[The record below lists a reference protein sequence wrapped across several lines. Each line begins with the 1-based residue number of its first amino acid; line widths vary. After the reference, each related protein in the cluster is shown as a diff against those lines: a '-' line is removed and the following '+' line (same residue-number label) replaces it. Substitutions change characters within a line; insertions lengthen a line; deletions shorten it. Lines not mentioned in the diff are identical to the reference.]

1 MLGRMPF
8 KPDFNTLRRTPW
20 LGVPLLTLFLL
31 LALAA
36 LLAHWTWRFAA
47 PRPPRP
53 AADVRAEVSLGAALA
68 SLRAAGLFG
77 AAEGGASAAAE
88 RATTLNLKLRGVF
101 AALGGLPA
109 LAILAVDGQ
118 DQAVATGKEVQ
129 PGVTL
134 DAVAPDHVIL
144 LNRGARERLDL
155 EEMGRPLTLAN
166 GDVPLTRQEINLAL
180 ANPQSLGVQ
189 VKSGSGAQG
198 GLVLTRVSGD
208 GVAARLGLQSGDTLR
223 MVNGSPVNNV
233 QDLAQLLAGNAS
245 VQRIILVGERQGK
258 PLNLS
263 FSLQQGR

>member
-1 MLGRMPF
+1 MPF
-8 KPDFNTLRRTPW
+8 KPDFNALGRLPRP
-20 LGVPLLTLFLL
+20 GVPLLSLLLL

-47 PRPPRP
+47 PRPPQQ
-53 AADVRAEVSLGAALA
+53 AAGARAEVQLGAALET
-68 SLRAAGLFG
+68 LRAARLFG
-77 AAEGGASAAAE
+77 ASAGASGAVE
-88 RATTLNLKLRGVF
+88 RETTLNLKLRGVF

-118 DQAVATGKEVQ
+118 DLAVATGKEVQ

-134 DAVAPDHVIL
+134 DSVAPDHVIL
-144 LNRGARERLDL
+144 VNRGARERLDL
-155 EEMGRPLTLAN
+155 EELGRPLTLAN

-180 ANPQSLGVQ
+180 ANPQTLGVQ
-189 VKSGSGAQG
+189 VKSGSGPQA
-198 GLVLTRVSGD
+198 GLVLTQVSGD
-208 GVAARLGLQSGDTLR
+208 GLVARLGLQTGDVLR
-223 MVNGSPVNNV
+223 MVNGSPVTNV
-233 QDLAQLLAGNAS
+233 QDLAQQLAGNAS

>member
-1 MLGRMPF
+1 MPF
-8 KPDFNTLRRTPW
+8 KPDFNALGRLPRP
-20 LGVPLLTLFLL
+20 GVPFLSLL
-31 LALAA
+31 LLPALAA

-47 PRPPRP
+47 PGAPQP
-53 AADVRAEVSLGAALA
+53 AAGARAEVQLGAALET
-68 SLRAAGLFG
+68 LRAARLFG
-77 AAEGGASAAAE
+77 AAAGADTTTE
-88 RATTLNLKLRGVF
+88 RETTLNLKLRGVF

-118 DQAVATGKEVQ
+118 DLAVATGKEVQ

-144 LNRGARERLDL
+144 VNRGARERLDL
-155 EEMGRPLTLAN
+155 EELGRPLTLAN
-166 GDVPLTRQEINLAL
+166 GDIPVTRQEINLAL

-189 VKSGSGAQG
+189 VKSGSGPQG

-208 GVAARLGLQSGDTLR
+208 GLVARLGLQSGDVLR
-223 MVNGSPVNNV
+223 MVNGSPVTNV
-233 QDLAQLLAGNAS
+233 QDLAQQLAGNAS
-245 VQRIILVGERQGK
+245 VQRIILVGERKGK